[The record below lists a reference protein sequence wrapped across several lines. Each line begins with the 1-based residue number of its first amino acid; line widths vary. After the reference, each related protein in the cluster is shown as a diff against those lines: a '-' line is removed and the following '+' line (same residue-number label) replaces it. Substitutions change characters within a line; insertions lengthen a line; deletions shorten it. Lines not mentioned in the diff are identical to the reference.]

1 MRPFKLFLV
10 LLLLPANQVGL
21 CGQSAG
27 GGIIVRELRCE
38 YAKNPLGIDTP
49 QPRFSWILESNQRGQ
64 MQSAYHV
71 LVASSV
77 EKLRSD
83 IGDKWDSAQK
93 ARSDELFSYR
103 R

>member
-1 MRPFKLFLV
+1 MRQFKLFLV

-49 QPRFSWILESNQRGQ
+49 QPRFNWILESNQRAQ

-71 LVASSV
+71 LVASSAK
-77 EKLRSD
+77 KLRSD
-83 IGDKWDSAQK
+83 IGRVVS
-93 ARSDELFSYR
+93 
-103 R
+103 